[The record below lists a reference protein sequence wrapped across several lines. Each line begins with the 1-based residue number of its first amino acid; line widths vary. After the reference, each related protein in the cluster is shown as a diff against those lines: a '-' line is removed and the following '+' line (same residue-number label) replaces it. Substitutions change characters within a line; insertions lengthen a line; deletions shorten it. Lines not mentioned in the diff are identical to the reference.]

1 MNASTSSST
10 DPIDRT
16 WAVILAGGVG
26 SRFWPVSTPERPKQ
40 ILPLAS
46 ERPLIT
52 DTVERVTP
60 LLPMDRIRILTG
72 RAMVGPMT
80 TAVDALQP
88 QHFLLE
94 PQARGTAPALVW
106 AAHTIAQ
113 RDPDAV
119 MISLHADHVIRPEPA
134 FRGLLAD
141 AAAAAD
147 THDRLFTV
155 GVRPTRPD
163 TGYGYIR
170 QGEKLGD
177 QGPAGSDAPPGSTGE
192 VGSAGEAPSAGE
204 PAGACAVDSFE
215 EKPDADTAQRYLDS
229 GEYLWNSGIFVW
241 RVARLLDEVRA
252 HTPELAEL
260 LPRLDAGDVDGFFDA
275 APKLSIDRGVLERS
289 ARVGVMDA
297 TFDWDDVGTWDAVAR
312 TRPGD
317 PAGNVVE
324 GPAHLM
330 ESEGCVVWNET
341 EEPVVVFGAAYTVVV
356 RRQGVTMVLPRHRA
370 ADLKDLLETL
380 PDQIRNAPS

>member
-1 MNASTSSST
+1 LNASTSSSI

-60 LLPMDRIRILTG
+60 LLPLDRIRILTG
-72 RAMVGPMT
+72 EAMVAPMT
-80 TAVDALQP
+80 RAVDALEP
-88 QHFLLE
+88 EHFLLE
-94 PQARGTAPALVW
+94 PQARGTAPVLVW
-106 AAHTIAQ
+106 AAHAIAR

-134 FRGLLAD
+134 FRALLAD

-170 QGEKLGD
+170 RGEPLGD
-177 QGPAGSDAPPGSTGE
+177 GGAGSDGQARSD
-192 VGSAGEAPSAGE
+192 GEA
-204 PAGACAVDSFE
+204 AGACVVESFE
-215 EKPDADTAQRYLDS
+215 EKPDAETAQRYLDS
-229 GEYLWNSGIFVW
+229 GRYLWNSGIFVW

-260 LPRLDAGDVDGFFDA
+260 LPRLDDGDVEGFFDA

-312 TRPGD
+312 TRAGD
-317 PAGNVVE
+317 DAGNVVE
-324 GPAHLM
+324 GGAHVVDA
-330 ESEGCVVWNET
+330 EGCVIWNET
-341 EEPVVVFGAAYTVVV
+341 DEPVVVFGATDTVVV
-356 RRQGVTMVLPRHRA
+356 RRDGVTLVLPRSRA

-380 PDQIRNAPS
+380 PDRIRNAPS